1 MRKCWASFLICLLGV
16 VAFAQSPTPHW
27 TIPTGYRSFFARD
40 LQGTYILTR
49 DAQRYDTASWTKT
62 SGVGPVTYERCAWFN
77 ADGSRA
83 YYLADGSIT
92 VYVKS
97 IARATGMVKPSLT
110 PLATTIVVDQDTKIY
125 LANVTGSRTN
135 VFVYRTSDWKTESTF
150 SLAGQVEL
158 VDFLDGTQELL
169 GMRDGQPVRI
179 TLGDIPT
186 SHDLAPTLPR
196 LTQYRYHRLSKTYI
210 GIDEGGQIWRIP
222 VSQPESAQLVGQSPA
237 GLGLVDLSVSG
248 REALFHHKNT
258 YQVFDLDRGQGGPL
272 RREPRNITAIL
283 FGDEAGEVVVA
294 YGDAS
299 VRLTSQ
305 VETYVEQGNQRIP
318 LTYRRLTVEDSL
330 LSNHVLSSSKSR
342 SIVLAEQS
350 FQPGIW
356 RFLSLSDGTELGEID
371 DPNLEASTTNV
382 HDLENTVTIDTFSP
396 NLRRVFDADNGR
408 FLRQEPSPLK
418 GKFSPSG
425 RFYAQ
430 TKPHPN
436 VGFIAEV
443 YDVATNSVIFTEFS
457 LGAREVAWAPAGN
470 KVLFYGQSGGYN
482 LTDHL
487 LGFDADTLARPQFD
501 SFFTAANIKGSIQFS
516 GDGRFALAYMYY
528 DLSFPWWGYVFID
541 LSSSPWNTRLYK
553 SDLPASL
560 DVEGPIHFRAGYH
573 GVWAYD
579 PIQQKDLAYKQVWN
593 RPVLEVGFV
602 KNGQWIVST
611 EGRNDFEQEAYGAIR
626 NPLSRY
632 GFTVRST
639 VQLQDFVGDL
649 SALELTTFAGDK
661 FVQQAPK
668 STGAMGAEFDGVLRG
683 EYDLFVKT
691 KTSLSRRVGR
701 TAVGTTLVELPP
713 VTLINGDVNGNDE
726 IDLGDSLQ
734 LAQAFG
740 SLPGDSNWDPASD
753 LDGDGEVT
761 IFDYII
767 VSTNFGLI
775 GDRRG

>member
-16 VAFAQSPTPHW
+16 IAFAQLPTPHW

-135 VFVYRTSDWKTESTF
+135 VFVYRTSDWKTERIF

-158 VDFLDGTQELL
+158 VDFVDGTQELL

-222 VSQPESAQLVGQSPA
+222 VSQPETAQLVGQSPA

-258 YQVFDLDRGQGGPL
+258 YQIFDLYRGQGGPL
-272 RREPRNITAIL
+272 KQEPRIISAIL
-283 FGDEAGEVVVA
+283 FGDKAGEVVVA

-356 RFLSLSDGTELGEID
+356 RFLSLSDGAEVAVID
-371 DPNLEASTTNV
+371 DPSLETGNASINEFEQT
-382 HDLENTVTIDTFSP
+382 LRIDTRNP
-396 NLRRVFDADNGR
+396 ALRRVFDADTGR
-408 FLRQEPSPLK
+408 LLRIESSLT
-418 GKFSPSG
+418 GGEVSPSG
-425 RFYAQ
+425 RYWARTIPFQ
-430 TKPHPN
+430 S
-436 VGFIAEV
+436 VGVICEV
-443 YDVATNSVIFTEFS
+443 YDLVTNTSVFTEYS
-457 LGAREVAWAPAGN
+457 HGARLIAWAPVGN
-470 KVLFYGQSGGYN
+470 KVIFYGGFGGYS
-482 LTDHL
+482 LGDHL
-487 LGFDADTLARPQFD
+487 LGFDVDTRARQSFD
-501 SFFTAANIKGSIQFS
+501 EHWSVASIKGPIQFS
-516 GDGRFALAYMYY
+516 GDGQYALGQIDYSGYI
-528 DLSFPWWGYVFID
+528 PWWGNIVID
-541 LSSSPWNTRLYK
+541 LGTSPWKVRYRESGLT
-553 SDLPASL
+553 SGL
-560 DVEGPIHFRAGYH
+560 DVQGPVVFDVGYR
-573 GVWAYD
+573 GVSAYD
-579 PIQQKDLAYKQVWN
+579 PFQQKSLGSKVLWN
-593 RPVLEVGFV
+593 RDILDAGFV
-602 KNGQWIVST
+602 KNGQWIVFT
-611 EGRNDFEQEAYGAIR
+611 EGRNDWEQEAYGAIR

-632 GFTVRST
+632 GFTVRVS

-649 SALELTTFAGDK
+649 SSLEVTTFAGDK

-668 STGAMGAEFDGVLRG
+668 STGEMGAEFDGVLRG

-701 TAVGTTLVELPP
+701 TTVGTTLLELPP
-713 VTLINGDVNGNDE
+713 VTLINGDVNGNDQ

-740 SLPGDSNWDPASD
+740 SLLGDSNWDPASD

-775 GDRRG
+775 GDRKG